1 MTREVIDPVR
11 PPRQGRRHHLPTA
24 VIDLEVPMPAYAIAS
39 LRTVDV
45 NDEIV
50 EYLEKIDASL
60 DPFDGRFL
68 VHGSTPEVIDGDLPG
83 AVVVIEF
90 PDLAAAH
97 AWYHSP
103 AYQEILPLRLRNST
117 GGAVIVD
124 GAPEGYRAAHY
135 AAKLLA
141 L

>member
-1 MTREVIDPVR
+1 
-11 PPRQGRRHHLPTA
+11 
-24 VIDLEVPMPAYAIAS
+24 MPAYAIAS
-39 LRTVDV
+39 LRTVDF

-50 EYLEKIDASL
+50 DYLRRIDASL
-60 DPFDGRFL
+60 DPFAGRFL
-68 VHGSTPEVIDGDLPG
+68 VHGSTPEVLDGDLPG

-97 AWYHSP
+97 AWYASP
-103 AYQEILPLRLRNST
+103 GYQAILPLRLRNST

-124 GAPEGYRAAHY
+124 GAPDGYRAAHY
-135 AAKLLA
+135 AAKMLA